1 MQKSIPISQP
11 SITSLEREYI
21 TDVLQS
27 GYVSSIGQYIDR
39 FEEKF
44 AEYCG
49 TKYALTTSTG
59 TAAIH
64 LALASYGLN
73 KTDEV
78 IVPNITFISTANAVS
93 YTGAKVVLVDVEPD
107 SLCIDSL
114 EVEKAIT
121 ERTRAIIPV
130 HLYGHPANM
139 TEIDKL
145 AQKYN
150 LIVLEDAAQAHG
162 AEVLGQ
168 KTGSLGNCG
177 IFSFFGNKIITC
189 GQGGMITTNDEE
201 FYKKAKCL
209 RGYAMSQDTK
219 YWHLEIGYNYRMT
232 NMQAA
237 LGLAQLERIDELIAR
252 KREIFS
258 LYQENLLGIPGLKL
272 NFTAKWALNVYW
284 LVCLE
289 IEGSYTERD
298 RNNLIQALKLCG
310 IDSRPYFYPI
320 SDMPIYA
327 DNATKTPVSHQIYK
341 RGICLP
347 SYFDLKNEDIVYI
360 CETLRSHLSKLYSN
374 QSGVRTPLFPVK
386 SPFPAY

>member
-1 MQKSIPISQP
+1 MSP
-11 SITSLEREYI
+11 
-21 TDVLQS
+21 
-27 GYVSSIGQYIDR
+27 IGQYIDR
-39 FEEKF
+39 FEERF

-49 TKYALTTSTG
+49 TRYALTTSTG

-64 LALASYGLN
+64 LALVSYGI
-73 KTDEV
+73 KKGDEV

-93 YTGAKVVLVDVEPD
+93 YTGAKVVLVDIESD
-107 SLCIDSL
+107 SLCIDPL

-121 ERTRAIIPV
+121 ERTKAIIPV

-139 TEIDKL
+139 TELNKL
-145 AQKYN
+145 AKKYN
-150 LIVLEDAAQAHG
+150 LLVLEDAAQAHG

-168 KTGSLGNCG
+168 RTGSLGNCG

-201 FYKKAKCL
+201 FYQRAKSL
-209 RGYAMSQDTK
+209 RGYAMSPDKK
-219 YWHLEIGYNYRMT
+219 YWHLEVGYNYRMT

-237 LGLAQLERIDELIAR
+237 LGLAQLKRIDELIAR

-258 LYQENLLGIPGLKL
+258 LYQENLSGISGLKL

-289 IEGSYTERD
+289 IEDYTERD
-298 RNNLIQALKLCG
+298 RNNLINALKLCG

-320 SDMPIYA
+320 SDMPMYA
-327 DNATKTPVSHQIYK
+327 NNATQTPVSHKIYK

-347 SYFDLKNEDIVYI
+347 SYFDMNNEDLVYI
-360 CETLRSHLSKLYSN
+360 CETLRSYLSKIQIMSK
-374 QSGVRTPLFPVK
+374 STPGAENIKDKAL
-386 SPFPAY
+386 A

>member
-1 MQKSIPISQP
+1 MKKFIPVSQP
-11 SITSLEREYI
+11 SITHLEREYLA
-21 TDVLQS
+21 DVLNS
-27 GYVSSIGQYIDR
+27 GYVSPIGQYIDR
-39 FEEKF
+39 FEERF

-49 TKYALTTSTG
+49 TRYALTTSTG

-64 LALASYGLN
+64 LALVSYGI
-73 KTDEV
+73 KKGDEV

-93 YTGAKVVLVDVEPD
+93 YTGAKVVLVDIESD
-107 SLCIDSL
+107 SLCIDPL

-121 ERTRAIIPV
+121 ERTKAIIPV

-139 TEIDKL
+139 TELNKL
-145 AQKYN
+145 AKKYN
-150 LIVLEDAAQAHG
+150 LLVLEDAAQAHG

-168 KTGSLGNCG
+168 RTGSLGNCG

-201 FYKKAKCL
+201 FYQRAKSL
-209 RGYAMSQDTK
+209 RGYAMSPDKK
-219 YWHLEIGYNYRMT
+219 YWHLEVGYNYRMT

-237 LGLAQLERIDELIAR
+237 LGLAQLKRIDELIAR

-258 LYQENLLGIPGLKL
+258 LYQENLSGISGLKL

-289 IEGSYTERD
+289 IEDYTERD
-298 RNNLIQALKLCG
+298 RNNLINALKLCG

-320 SDMPIYA
+320 SDMPMYA
-327 DNATKTPVSHQIYK
+327 NNATQTPVSHKIYK

-347 SYFDLKNEDIVYI
+347 SYFDMKNEDIVYI
-360 CETLRSHLSKLYSN
+360 CETLRSYLSKIQIMSKSTRGAEN
-374 QSGVRTPLFPVK
+374 IKDKATLF
-386 SPFPAY
+386 A